1 LSLDA
6 KPATRPI
13 TIAQGADEA
22 RRTILHRAPL
32 GDEPLSD
39 GEAAVIERLFGAA
52 LGAEEA
58 VRRIIREVRIEG
70 DTGLRRISATIDGTA
85 AEHALLVTPGEFA
98 RARALVDEETVR
110 ALQAAAERVRS
121 YHEQQLEHSLRSF
134 ESGGLGQIVRP
145 LHRVGLYVPGTTAV
159 YPSSVLHTAIP
170 AQVAGVDEVW
180 IASPVSP
187 PSSDSAAD
195 AGAQISPLKLVAAEI
210 AGVHNVIK
218 VGGAQAIAA
227 MAYGTETI
235 PAVDK
240 IFGPGGRFVTLAKRQ
255 VYGDVGID
263 AIYGPTETVIVADD
277 SANAELVAADLLAQ
291 AEHDPLAAPLLI
303 TPSLELATAV
313 ADEIGSQA
321 ADLERGGIALQAFA
335 NRGGIAVVEDVDVAL
350 DLANEYAPEHL
361 ALVVRDADKLV
372 DRVRNA
378 GGLFIG
384 ESSPEALA
392 DYTAGPSHVMPTG
405 GSARFASP
413 LHVGEFLKIT
423 SVVRASDELL
433 QEIAPHA
440 ARIAHAEHL
449 TAHAR
454 SLEIRQDDR

>member
-1 LSLDA
+1 MSLDA
-6 KPATRPI
+6 KPAARRI
-13 TIAQGADEA
+13 TIVQGADEA

-39 GEAAVIERLFGAA
+39 GEAAVIERLFGQA
-52 LGAEEA
+52 LTAEEA
-58 VRRIIREVRIEG
+58 VRRIIREVRAEG
-70 DTGLRRISATIDGTA
+70 DAGLRRIAGAIDGSSNADAFLT
-85 AEHALLVTPGEFA
+85 TPDDFA
-98 RARALVDEETVR
+98 RARSLVDGETLR

-145 LHRVGLYVPGTTAV
+145 LRRVGLYVPGTTAV

-170 AQVAGVDEVW
+170 AQVAGVDEIW

-187 PSSDSAAD
+187 PSSDSAD
-195 AGAQISPLKLVAAEI
+195 DTGAQISPLKLVAAEI
-210 AGVHNVIK
+210 AGVRNVIK
-218 VGGAQAIAA
+218 LGGAQAIAA
-227 MAYGTETI
+227 MAYGTETV

-240 IFGPGGRFVTLAKRQ
+240 IFGPGGRFVTIAKRQ

-263 AIYGPTETVIVADD
+263 AIYGPTETVIVADET
-277 SANAELVAADLLAQ
+277 ANAELVAADLLAQ

-303 TPSLELATAV
+303 TPSLELATTV
-313 ADEIGSQA
+313 AEQIDSQA
-321 ADLERGGIALQAFA
+321 ADLARGAIALQAFA
-335 NRGGIAVVEDVDVAL
+335 NRGGIAVVEDLDLAL

-361 ALVVRDADKLV
+361 ALVVRDADKFV

-392 DYTAGPSHVMPTG
+392 DYIAGPSHVMPTG

-423 SVVRASDELL
+423 SVVRATDDLL
-433 QEIAPHA
+433 QEIASDA
-440 ARIAHAEHL
+440 ARIAHAEQL

-454 SLEIRQDDR
+454 SLELRQDDR